1 MLGGLNEITTLEL
14 FTQNYLKY
22 DRISFTIWKR
32 IQFWMYPPGRNFLD
46 HFISSHRGCTFFAK
60 YGIWSGS
67 DPTLI
72 RIWSAHFLSQKC
84 ADQIRIRVGSDS
96 DQIRNSKKKF
106 RTRFLTLETPEAIYN
121 YCAPGGWYS
130 KQIIYWTKKSKKLSF
145 NSFGVQSHLF
155 IEIV

>member
-1 MLGGLNEITTLEL
+1 MHKMKNDSAHRRRWTIIFSLSW
-14 FTQNYLKY
+14 FDDFFVY
-22 DRISFTIWKR
+22 DVIPR
-32 IQFWMYPPGRNFLD
+32 GRNNWKWILVTQMR
-46 HFISSHRGCTFFAK
+46 INVFFK
-60 YGIWSGS
+60 FRIWSGS

-84 ADQIRIRVGSDS
+84 ADQLRIRFGSDPKF
-96 DQIRNSKKKF
+96 KKKF

-121 YCAPGGWYS
+121 YCAPGGWYT